1 MSPEQTDEIHGTS
14 GVQSEMAAQNPT
26 LHLSRTPTAS
36 QSAHKPNNPFAQ
48 GNYAPPS
55 DPQVSYPLESY
66 EQSQI
71 DEATLV
77 LLPFKTSNRII
88 ADLKSTPALLRFNQT
103 TGSNRRYSS
112 LLASRPVEYCRDV
125 AETFY
130 SQSLDL
136 YILNNALDYAPST
149 FRIEHPDKGVVVHG
163 VRGILGREEGSGL
176 FHFKWLILRPLSNFQ
191 VDKHELHVVPQSLV
205 SSDDIALLGGDITA
219 CDNLLEDVFF
229 KSLSCSKNFLIRVS
243 LFSAEFSKEDLFS
256 ISDQQKIRERYLTE
270 DDLEESDE
278 LVPSPAHCFHTL
290 LKALKGPLT
299 LPPDEPVHTINIA
312 RTSLNLKLDLELLLN
327 KLSFQLGENGEI
339 LVPPSLSSAPA
350 LKESFIRK
358 VVELIFLGKNLEGK
372 TINDFGV
379 VYSFSD
385 NASQIYN
392 LLNELDR
399 HSAIHMARNDGTDS
413 LYFFTALSASSF
425 YQDEL
430 VIRCF
435 ENSVKSDLANRRF
448 YVDCFQSIMSHRSA
462 GRAGRLRSYYNNQ
475 YLKGQMYG
483 EEDFRSALRV
493 LGINDIPENI
503 DPDLVINI
511 YKSACVADPKNFA
524 YFNSNL
530 RVIASV
536 CGSAELTAFIK
547 NELVPSQIALQELH
561 IEEVTEDEV
570 VVTAFEFRLDE
581 VLQSSNF
588 NANSLEV
595 QFLQRCLLSI
605 AVQRKSF
612 ILMNYIETKFPNLL
626 ADVPKALYPEA
637 LESFHL
643 DGLASDFDLISKFQE
658 LLFAQDS
665 ESDVR
670 ILRARL
676 LTIAAEKK
684 SEVLK
689 GYLKRGNIDPSLL
702 PPQDW
707 PTGLDN
713 IGNTCYLNSLLQYY
727 FSIKPV
733 RETILSFRETEVES
747 LRKQE
752 RKIGGRFV
760 EGSEL
765 ERSFQFIYRLQ
776 DLFHEMIT
784 SRKRCVQPS
793 KELVYLSFLPLASS
807 VDFKTESTRAI
818 QSEPIIIDS
827 QSPEPLNKFVDLS
840 GGDNG
845 SGIVDTADDD
855 LIEIDDP
862 KVPLND
868 NNELVNIESSEES
881 KSTRIMA
888 ISLDQIE
895 SAIEIGRQQD
905 VTECIEN
912 VTFQIETALEPE
924 LLDDE
929 GEQLDMVKKL
939 FSGRT
944 KQTLTPLDGK
954 GQQRISFERFFSLII
969 NVSDHPRD
977 IYDALDNYF
986 SEDVVKLE
994 DGDVKKSLTIF
1005 DLPEVLQFHVQR
1017 VLFDRERLMA
1027 YKSLEPIPFDEEIFL
1042 DRYLETDDISIR
1054 TKREEVFEWK
1064 TRIKALKQEKEHLLL
1079 VDPQTRLSPLH
1090 ALEATRK
1097 YLLTKLA
1104 DSDEFEVS
1112 TVLIEAI
1119 EAQEQKLKKRLEAIE
1134 SESEQLQDSV
1144 SNHFNSHQNVRY
1156 KLFAIFI
1163 HRGEA
1168 LYGHYWVYI
1177 KDPVKNI
1184 YRKYNDDTVT
1194 EAPISEVL
1202 NFATNNTATPY
1213 YMAYVREPLEKE
1225 YVQPL
1230 KREFA

>member
-1 MSPEQTDEIHGTS
+1 MSTEQTDEIQGANGS
-14 GVQSEMAAQNPT
+14 QSEKDPQNPT
-26 LHLSRTPTAS
+26 LHLSRTSTTS
-36 QSAHKPNNPFAQ
+36 QTAHKPNNPFAG

-66 EQSQI
+66 KESVI
-71 DEATLV
+71 DESTLM

-88 ADLKSTPALLRFNQT
+88 ADLKSTPALLRYIQT
-103 TGSNRRYSS
+103 SGTKTRYSS
-112 LLASRPVEYCRDV
+112 LLASRPVEYCRDL
-125 AETFY
+125 AENFY
-130 SQSLDL
+130 SHSLDL

-149 FRIEHPDKGVVVHG
+149 FRIEHPERGVVVHG
-163 VRGILGREEGSGL
+163 VRGILGREDDSDL
-176 FHFKWLILRPLSNFQ
+176 YHFKFLILRPLSNFQ
-191 VDKHELHVVPQSLV
+191 VDKHELHVVPRSMV
-205 SSDDIALLGGDITA
+205 SSDDIALLGGENVD

-229 KSLSCSKNFLIRVS
+229 KSLNCAKNFLVRVS
-243 LFSAEFSKEDLFS
+243 LYSAEFSDKDLFS
-256 ISDQQKIRERYLTE
+256 ISDQQKIRERYLT
-270 DDLEESDE
+270 DGDLEESEE

-290 LKALKGPLT
+290 LKVLKGPLT
-299 LPPDEPVHTINIA
+299 LPPDEQVHTINIG
-312 RTSLNLKLDLELLLN
+312 RTSLNLKLDLQLLLN
-327 KLSFQLGENGEI
+327 KLSFRLGDDGEI
-339 LVPPSLSSAPA
+339 LIPPSLGSDLA

-358 VVELIFLGKNLEGK
+358 AVELIFLGKILKGK
-372 TINDFGV
+372 TIDNFGV
-379 VYSFSD
+379 QYSFSD
-385 NASQIYN
+385 NAFQIYN
-392 LLNELDR
+392 MLNELDR
-399 HSAIHMARNDGTDS
+399 HSAIHAARNDGTDS

-430 VIRCF
+430 VIRCY

-448 YVDCFQSIMSHRSA
+448 YVDCFQSVMAHRSA

-483 EEDFRSALRV
+483 EEDFRNALRA
-493 LGINDIPENI
+493 LGINDIPEKI
-503 DPDLVINI
+503 DPDLIVNI

-530 RVIASV
+530 RVLANV
-536 CGSAELTAFIK
+536 CDSSELAAFIK

-581 VLQSSNF
+581 VLQNSNF

-595 QFLQRCLLSI
+595 QFLQKCLLSI

-626 ADVPKALYPEA
+626 TDVPKALYPEA

-643 DGLASDFDLISKFQE
+643 DGLASDFDLISRFQE

-665 ESDVR
+665 ENDVR
-670 ILRARL
+670 ILRALL
-676 LTIAAEKK
+676 LTIATEKK

-733 RETILSFRETEVES
+733 RETILGFRENDVET

-752 RKIGGRFV
+752 RKIGGRNV

-793 KELVYLSFLPLASS
+793 KELVYLSFLPLASP
-807 VDFKTESTRAI
+807 VDFKIGSLQDAD
-818 QSEPIIIDS
+818 SEPIVIDS
-827 QSPEPLNKFVDLS
+827 QSPEPLDKLVDLS
-840 GGDNG
+840 DDDNNG
-845 SGIVDTADDD
+845 ANTADDD

-862 KVPLND
+862 KEPSIENAD
-868 NNELVNIESSEES
+868 FVNIESSEVA

-954 GQQRISFERFFSLII
+954 AQQRISFERFFSLII

-1027 YKSLEPIPFDEEIFL
+1027 YKSLEPIPFEEEIFL
-1042 DRYLETDDISIR
+1042 DRYLETDDVSIR

-1064 TRIKALKQEKEHLLL
+1064 TRIKALKQEKENLLL
-1079 VDPQTRLSPLH
+1079 VDLQTRLSPLH

-1097 YLLTKLA
+1097 YLQTKLA

-1112 TVLIEAI
+1112 TSLIDAI
-1119 EAQEQKLKKRLEAIE
+1119 VAQEQKLKQRLVAIE
-1134 SESEQLQDSV
+1134 TESEQLQDRV

-1213 YMAYVREPLEKE
+1213 YMAYVKEPLEKE
-1225 YVQPL
+1225 YVEPL